1 MTDRDKGRATG
12 RQAGAGDRSIDANFK
27 TGLAAGT
34 RVLTL
39 EGALPVEYL
48 SPGDRVVTRDGAR
61 VLRALRTAR
70 IDGQMVRLRAGVL
83 GLDRPEGELLLAPGT
98 GVLIRD
104 WRALALY
111 GAKQAV
117 VPVRRLIDG
126 DFIAAISV
134 QDLPVYALEFDT
146 PQVIY
151 AEGIEIEA
159 RPALVAAR

>member
-1 MTDRDKGRATG
+1 MTDGDQGRAAG
-12 RQAGAGDRSIDANFK
+12 RQSGAGQCGNDGAFLA
-27 TGLAAGT
+27 GLARGT

-39 EGALPVEYL
+39 DGALPVEYL
-48 SPGDRVVTRDGAR
+48 SPGDRVITRGGAR
-61 VLRALRTAR
+61 LLRGVRAGRVT
-70 IDGQMVRLRAGVL
+70 GQMVRLRAGVL
-83 GLDRPEGELLLAPGT
+83 GMDRPEGELLLAPGT

-104 WRALALY
+104 WRAQALY

-126 DFIAAISV
+126 DFIAAVGV
-134 QDLPVYALEFDT
+134 QDLPVYALEFDA

-159 RPALVAAR
+159 LPALVDAR

>member
-1 MTDRDKGRATG
+1 MTNGDQGRATG
-12 RQAGAGDRSIDANFK
+12 GQTGAGRCGIDVQFQ
-27 TGLAAGT
+27 TGLAVGT

-48 SPGDRVVTRDGAR
+48 SLGDRIITRDGAR
-61 VLRALRTAR
+61 VLRALRSTR
-70 IDGQMVRLRAGVL
+70 MDGQMVRLRAGVL
-83 GLDRPEGELLLAPGT
+83 GLDRPEGELILAPGT
-98 GVLIRD
+98 GILIRD

-126 DFIAAISV
+126 DFIAAITV
-134 QDLPVYALEFDT
+134 TGLPVYALEFDAG
-146 PQVIY
+146 QVIY

-159 RPALVAAR
+159 RPALVTAS

>member
-1 MTDRDKGRATG
+1 MTDKDQWRAPG
-12 RQAGAGDRSIDANFK
+12 RQAGADACGNGADFSA
-27 TGLAAGT
+27 GLARGT

-48 SPGDRVVTRDGAR
+48 SPGDRVITRDGAR
-61 VLRALRTAR
+61 VLRGVRAGRVS
-70 IDGQMVRLRAGVL
+70 GQMVRLRAGVL

-126 DFIAAISV
+126 DYIAAVPV
-134 QDLPVYALEFDT
+134 QDLPVYALEFDR

-159 RPALVAAR
+159 LPALVAAR